1 MKQLFNA
8 TRKFLRDE
16 EGVTAI
22 EYALIAALIGVA
34 IIVTVTAVG
43 SQLNATFKAIC
54 TAVKASGSSVACPT

>member
-22 EYALIAALIGVA
+22 EYALIASLIA
-34 IIVTVTAVG
+34 IAVIATVTLVG
-43 SQLNATFKAIC
+43 KELNSVFQKIC
-54 TAVKASGSSVACPT
+54 TALKGSVVCT

>member
-22 EYALIAALIGVA
+22 EYALIASLIA
-34 IIVTVTAVG
+34 IAVIATVTLVG
-43 SQLNATFKAIC
+43 NQLNSVFTKIC
-54 TAVKASGSSVACPT
+54 NSLKGSIAC

>member
-22 EYALIAALIGVA
+22 EYALIASLIA
-34 IIVTVTAVG
+34 IAVITTVTLVG
-43 SQLNATFKAIC
+43 NQLNVVFNTIC
-54 TAVKASGSSVACPT
+54 NKLKGSGSTVAC

>member
-22 EYALIAALIGVA
+22 EYALIAALIA
-34 IIVTVTAVG
+34 IAVIATVTLVG
-43 SQLNATFKAIC
+43 KELNSVFMKICAALKGSGATTC
-54 TAVKASGSSVACPT
+54 L